1 MLPPPDA
8 TIGENNPPDVNLTQ
22 PGPAGVSP
30 RVNLIFQRIFGAPGS
45 EPLLIDLLNS
55 VLRPARPIVEV
66 RLLHPVLS
74 PEHHEGRALIVDL
87 VAIDDQGVRVQVEMQ
102 TSSHGHLRPRML
114 LGWAKL
120 YGGQLSAGEGFAALR
135 PVISL
140 WFCDRDALPAPP
152 PGRPE
157 PFHARFEVREPIG
170 GPAFSDHF
178 SLHII
183 ELSRFRAALSS
194 PSPAHRWLHFLAEA
208 EAWQAVP
215 ALLHSKPLEA
225 AMTLLH
231 TIRADPKERALYEAY
246 CKQLSIEQTIKDDM
260 AELRAEAEVERARA
274 DLAEAALAEERAQA
288 AVERAAAEALRAKL
302 RALGLDPDAL
312 G

>member
-1 MLPPPDA
+1 
-8 TIGENNPPDVNLTQ
+8 
-22 PGPAGVSP
+22 
-30 RVNLIFQRIFGAPGS
+30 
-45 EPLLIDLLNS
+45 
-55 VLRPARPIVEV
+55 
-66 RLLHPVLS
+66 
-74 PEHHEGRALIVDL
+74 
-87 VAIDDQGVRVQVEMQ
+87 
-102 TSSHGHLRPRML
+102 
-114 LGWAKL
+114 
-120 YGGQLSAGEGFAALR
+120 LR

-140 WFCDRDALPAPP
+140 WFCDGEALPAPP

-157 PFHARFEVREPIG
+157 PFHARFEVREPGG

-178 SLHII
+178 ALHII
-183 ELSRFRAALSS
+183 ELGRFRAALQA

-208 EAWQAVP
+208 EGWQAVP

-231 TIRADPKERALYEAY
+231 NIRADPKERALYEAY

-260 AELRAEAEVERARA
+260 AELRAEAEGERVLRAQAEAERARA
-274 DLAEAALAEERAQA
+274 EQALAAERVRAEAALVAERAQA
-288 AVERAAAEALRAKL
+288 EAALVAERERAEALRAKL

>member
-1 MLPPPDA
+1 MLPTPAVDVV
-8 TIGENNPPDVNLTQ
+8 ENNQPDVNLTQ
-22 PGPAGVSP
+22 PGPTGVSP

-140 WFCDRDALPAPP
+140 WSATATRSPPRRPA
-152 PGRPE
+152 
-157 PFHARFEVREPIG
+157 
-170 GPAFSDHF
+170 GP
-178 SLHII
+178 
-183 ELSRFRAALSS
+183 S
-194 PSPAHRWLHFLAEA
+194 PSTH
-208 EAWQAVP
+208 
-215 ALLHSKPLEA
+215 ALRCASP
-225 AMTLLH
+225 
-231 TIRADPKERALYEAY
+231 
-246 CKQLSIEQTIKDDM
+246 
-260 AELRAEAEVERARA
+260 
-274 DLAEAALAEERAQA
+274 
-288 AVERAAAEALRAKL
+288 AAAR
-302 RALGLDPDAL
+302 PSPTISPCTSSS
-312 G
+312 

>member
-1 MLPPPDA
+1 MLPTPDA
-8 TIGENNPPDVNLTQ
+8 DIVENSIHDVNLTQ

-74 PEHHEGRALIVDL
+74 PEQHEGRALIVDL

-170 GPAFSDHF
+170 GPPFSDHF

-183 ELSRFRAALSS
+183 ELSRFRAALSA
-194 PSPAHRWLHFLAEA
+194 PSPVHRWLHFLAEA

-215 ALLHSKPLEA
+215 ALLHSRPLEA

-231 TIRADPKERALYEAY
+231 SIRADPKERALYDAY

-260 AELRAEAEVERARA
+260 AELRAEA
-274 DLAEAALAEERAQA
+274 
-288 AVERAAAEALRAKL
+288 
-302 RALGLDPDAL
+302 
-312 G
+312 

>member
-1 MLPPPDA
+1 MPTPPIPA
-8 TIGENNPPDVNLTQ
+8 
-22 PGPAGVSP
+22 GPAGVSP

-55 VLRPARPIVEV
+55 VLRPPRPIVEV

-74 PEHHEGRALIVDL
+74 PENHEGRVVIVDL
-87 VAIDDQGVRVQVEMQ
+87 VAVDDQGVRVQVEMQ
-102 TSSHGHLRPRML
+102 TSPHGHLRPRML

-120 YGGQLSAGEGFAALR
+120 YGGQLSAGEGFSALR

-140 WFCDRDALPAPP
+140 WFCDRDALPVPP

-157 PFHARFEVREPIG
+157 PFHARFEVREPGG
-170 GPAFSDHF
+170 GPGFSDHF

-183 ELSRFRAALSS
+183 ELSRFRAALSA

-208 EAWQAVP
+208 ESWQAVP

-225 AMTLLH
+225 AMTLL
-231 TIRADPKERALYEAY
+231 
-246 CKQLSIEQTIKDDM
+246 
-260 AELRAEAEVERARA
+260 
-274 DLAEAALAEERAQA
+274 
-288 AVERAAAEALRAKL
+288 
-302 RALGLDPDAL
+302 
-312 G
+312 